1 MPVADVSIGA
11 SVHTVVLKR
20 VRRSLL
26 DPIEDEDF
34 KTWYGVV
41 SLTLYKNIVKT
52 FKEKA
57 IKDQSWNDKHI
68 QKEMSEANAYL

>member
-1 MPVADVSIGA
+1 MNMDDQKTI
-11 SVHTVVLKR
+11 VHIKNKNR
-20 VRRSLL
+20 KH
-26 DPIEDEDF
+26 IEDEDF

-41 SLTLYKNIVKT
+41 SLTLHKNIVKT

-57 IKDQSWNDKHI
+57 NKDQSWNDKHI